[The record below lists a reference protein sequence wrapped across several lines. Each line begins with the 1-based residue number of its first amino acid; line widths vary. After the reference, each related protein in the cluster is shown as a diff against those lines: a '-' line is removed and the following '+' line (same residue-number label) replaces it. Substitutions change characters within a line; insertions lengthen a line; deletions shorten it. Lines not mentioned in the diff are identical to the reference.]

1 MTDFDIVDLPFD
13 QDSVVTWSLANEI
26 ARDWPVVYILNND
39 KEVYVG
45 ETINAQSRLQ
55 QHLTTESKKSLKR
68 VQIVLSAKFN
78 KSACLDL
85 ESQLIQY
92 LAADGAHRVLNANAG
107 IVDRNYFDREEYRAT
122 FQALFERLVE
132 NGLLTRSVPEIINSN
147 LFKYSPFKSL
157 TADQAIAVKG
167 ILDEILRGKRK
178 GKSAKIVVEGD
189 PGTGKTIIA
198 IYLMKLIQDIANL
211 IDDALVDEDSI
222 FAEYMTLENSNLLCD
237 YKVGLVIPQQAL
249 RTTLENVFAK
259 TPGLTKKMIL
269 KPFSVG
275 NSDERW
281 DLLIVDE
288 AHRLSMRANQ
298 AFPTLNTLYVDINKK
313 LFGHDDFKY
322 TQFDWMVAQSDAQVL
337 LLDPDQ
343 SIKPLDLPRDV
354 IDSLIDDSKSTS
366 TYFKLHS
373 QLRVKAGQDYVE
385 FIKRLLT
392 DDPLPNPGFGE
403 YDLRFFD
410 SFKEMRAETL
420 KKNDE
425 FGLSRILA
433 GYAWKWVSKK
443 DPKSPDIEIE
453 GLELYWNQ
461 TDKDWINSK
470 NSELEVGSIHTIQGY
485 DLNYAGVVIGNDLS
499 FDPVSNRI
507 VFRRANYFDT
517 KGTLNNRVQGIIY
530 SDEDILQYI
539 VNIYRVLLT
548 RGIKGTFVY
557 VVDPYLRAQI
567 KERIDHSFS
576 NQRLRD

>member
-1 MTDFDIVDLPFD
+1 MTDFEIVEFAFD
-13 QDSVVTWSLANEI
+13 QKSVVDWSFTNEI

-55 QHLTTESKKSLKR
+55 QHLTTESKKNLKR
-68 VQIVLSAKFN
+68 VQIVLSTKFN

-107 IVDRNYFDREEYRAT
+107 IVNGNYFDRDEYRVT

-167 ILDEILRGKRK
+167 ILDEILRGKRN
-178 GKSAKIVVEGD
+178 GKSAKLVVEGD

-198 IYLMKLIQDIANL
+198 IYLMKLIQDIASL
-211 IDDALVDEDSI
+211 VDDALVDEDSI
-222 FAEYMTLENSNLLCD
+222 FAEYMTRENSELLID

-249 RTTLENVFAK
+249 RTTLSNVFSK
-259 TPGLTKKMIL
+259 TPGLTKKMIV

-275 NSDERW
+275 SGSEKW
-281 DLLIVDE
+281 DLLIIDE

-298 AFPTLNTLYVDINKK
+298 AFPTLNTLYVEINKK
-313 LFGHDDFKY
+313 LFGKDDLKY
-322 TQFDWMVAQSDAQVL
+322 TQLDWMVAQSEAQVL

-343 SIKPLDLPRDV
+343 SIKPLDLPRSV
-354 IDSLIDDSKSTS
+354 IDEAIDDAKASH

-373 QLRVKAGQDYVE
+373 QLRVSAGQDYVE
-385 FIKRLLT
+385 FIQRLLT
-392 DDPLPNPGFGE
+392 ENPMPNPGFGE

-410 SFKEMRAETL
+410 SFTEMREEIL
-420 KKNDE
+420 EKNQE

-443 DPKSPDIEIE
+443 DPTQHDIEIE
-453 GLELYWNQ
+453 GLKLFWNQ

-485 DLNYAGVVIGNDLS
+485 DLNYAGVVIGNEIG
-499 FDPVSNRI
+499 FDPFTKRI
-507 VFRRANYFDT
+507 VFHRENYFDS
-517 KGTLNNRVQGIIY
+517 KGTLNNLVQGIIY
-530 SDEDILQYI
+530 SDDDILQY
-539 VNIYRVLLT
+539 VMNIYRVLLT
-548 RGIKGTFVY
+548 RGIKGTYIY
-557 VVDPYLRAQI
+557 VHDPELRQFL
-567 KERIDHSFS
+567 KK
-576 NQRLRD
+576 RLQVVGS

>member
-1 MTDFDIVDLPFD
+1 MTDFDIVELPFD

-55 QHLTTESKKSLKR
+55 QHLATDSKKNLKR
-68 VQIVLSAKFN
+68 VQIVLSSKFN

-92 LAADGAHRVLNANAG
+92 LAADGAHQVLNANAG
-107 IVDRNYFDREEYRAT
+107 IVDGNYFDREEYRAT
-122 FQALFERLVE
+122 FQDLFERLV
-132 NGLLTRSVPEIINSN
+132 NKGLLTRSIPEIINSN

-157 TADQAIAVKG
+157 TSDQAIAVKG
-167 ILDEILRGKRK
+167 ILDEILEGKRK

-198 IYLMKLIQDIANL
+198 IYLMKLIQDIASL
-211 IDDALVDEDSI
+211 PEDVLVDEDSI
-222 FAEYMTLENSNLLCD
+222 FSEYMTSENSRLLSD

-313 LFGHDDFKY
+313 LFGKDDLKY
-322 TQFDWMVAQSDAQVL
+322 TQLDWMVAQSDTQVL

-343 SIKPLDLPRDV
+343 SIKPLDLPRIV
-354 IDSLIDDSKSTS
+354 IDESRVDAMSCKS
-366 TYFKLHS
+366 YFKLHS

-385 FIKRLLT
+385 FIKRLIT
-392 DDPLPNPGFGE
+392 DDPLPNPGFDE

-410 SFKEMRAETL
+410 SFTEMRDEIL
-420 KKNDE
+420 KKNQE
-425 FGLSRILA
+425 VGLSRILA

-443 DPKSPDIEIE
+443 DSTQPDIEID
-453 GLELYWNQ
+453 GLKLFWNQ

-485 DLNYAGVVIGNDLS
+485 DLNYAAVVIGNDLG
-499 FDPVSNRI
+499 FDAASNRI
-507 VFRRANYFDT
+507 IFRRENYFDT
-517 KGTLNNRVQGIIY
+517 KGTLNNHVQGIVY
-530 SDEDILQYI
+530 SDDDILQYI

-548 RGIKGTFVY
+548 RGIKGTYIY
-557 VVDPYLRAQI
+557 VHDPELREVIKARIIKAQV
-567 KERIDHSFS
+567 
-576 NQRLRD
+576 

>member
-1 MTDFDIVDLPFD
+1 MTDFEIVEFPFD
-13 QDSVVTWSLANEI
+13 QKSVVDWSFTNEI

-55 QHLTTESKKSLKR
+55 QHLTTESKKNLKR
-68 VQIVLSAKFN
+68 VQIVLSTKFN

-107 IVDRNYFDREEYRAT
+107 IVDGNYFDREEYRAT

-157 TADQAIAVKG
+157 TEDQAIAVKG

-178 GKSAKIVVEGD
+178 AKSAKIVVEGD

-211 IDDALVDEDSI
+211 VDDALVDEDSI
-222 FAEYMTLENSNLLCD
+222 FAEYMTRENSELLID

-249 RTTLENVFAK
+249 RTTLSNVFSK
-259 TPGLTKKMIL
+259 TPGLTKKMIV

-275 NSDERW
+275 SSSEKW
-281 DLLIVDE
+281 DLLIIDE

-298 AFPTLNTLYVDINKK
+298 AFPTLNTLYVEINKK
-313 LFGHDDFKY
+313 LFGKDDLKY
-322 TQFDWMVAQSDAQVL
+322 TQLDWMVAQSEAQVL

-343 SIKPLDLPRDV
+343 SIKPLDLPRSV
-354 IDSLIDDSKSTS
+354 IDEAIDDAKASH

-373 QLRVKAGQDYVE
+373 QLRVSAGQDFVE
-385 FIKRLLT
+385 FIQRLLT
-392 DDPLPNPGFGE
+392 DSPMPNPGFGE

-410 SFKEMRAETL
+410 SFTEMREEIL
-420 KKNDE
+420 KKNEE

-443 DPKSPDIEIE
+443 DSKQHDIEIE
-453 GLELYWNQ
+453 GLKLFWNQ

-485 DLNYAGVVIGNDLS
+485 DLNYSGVVIGNDIG
-499 FDPVSNRI
+499 FGKDRDPVH
-507 VFRRANYFDT
+507 RA
-517 KGTLNNRVQGIIY
+517 K
-530 SDEDILQYI
+530 
-539 VNIYRVLLT
+539 
-548 RGIKGTFVY
+548 RGVALF
-557 VVDPYLRAQI
+557 
-567 KERIDHSFS
+567 
-576 NQRLRD
+576 

>member
-1 MTDFDIVDLPFD
+1 MTDFEIVEFPFD
-13 QDSVVTWSLANEI
+13 QKSVVDWSFTNEI

-107 IVDRNYFDREEYRAT
+107 IVDGNYFDREEYRAT

-167 ILDEILRGKRK
+167 ILDEILKGKRK

-198 IYLMKLIQDIANL
+198 IYLTKLIQDIASL
-211 IDDALVDEDSI
+211 VDDALVDEDSI
-222 FAEYMTLENSNLLCD
+222 FSEYMNRENSELLID

-354 IDSLIDDSKSTS
+354 IDTLIDDSKSTN

-385 FIKRLLT
+385 FIQRLLS
-392 DDPLPNPGFGE
+392 DNPMPNPGFGD

-410 SFKEMRAETL
+410 SFTEMREEIL
-420 KKNDE
+420 KKNEE

-443 DPKSPDIEIE
+443 VPTKPDIDIE
-453 GLELYWNQ
+453 GLKLLWNQ
-461 TDKDWINSK
+461 TDKDWMNSK
-470 NSELEVGSIHTIQGY
+470 NSEFEVGSIHTIQGY
-485 DLNYAGVVIGNDLS
+485 DLNYAGVVIGNDIGI
-499 FDPVSNRI
+499 DPVTKRI
-507 VFRRANYFDT
+507 VFRRDNYFDS

-530 SDEDILQYI
+530 SDGDILQYI

-548 RGIKGTFVY
+548 RGIKGTFIY
-557 VVDPYLRAQI
+557 VCDPELR
-567 KERIDHSFS
+567 KLVSS
-576 NQRLRD
+576 RLLR

>member
-1 MTDFDIVDLPFD
+1 MTDFEIVEFPFD
-13 QDSVVTWSLANEI
+13 QKSVVDWSFTNEI

-45 ETINAQSRLQ
+45 ETINAHSRLQ

-107 IVDRNYFDREEYRAT
+107 IVDGNYFDREEYRAT

-167 ILDEILRGKRK
+167 ILDEILKGKRK

-211 IDDALVDEDSI
+211 VDDALLDEDSI
-222 FAEYMTLENSNLLCD
+222 FAEYMTRENSELLMD

-249 RTTLENVFAK
+249 RTTLSNVFSK
-259 TPGLTKKMIL
+259 TPGLTKKMIV

-275 NSDERW
+275 SSSEKW
-281 DLLIVDE
+281 DLLIIDE

-313 LFGHDDFKY
+313 LFGKDDLKY
-322 TQFDWMVAQSDAQVL
+322 TQLDWMVAQSEAQVL

-343 SIKPLDLPRDV
+343 SIKPLDLPRSV
-354 IDSLIDDSKSTS
+354 IDEAIDDAKASR

-373 QLRVKAGQDYVE
+373 QLRVSAGQDYVE
-385 FIKRLLT
+385 FIQRLLT
-392 DDPLPNPGFGE
+392 DNPMPNPGFGE

-410 SFKEMRAETL
+410 SFTEMREEIL
-420 KKNDE
+420 KKNE
-425 FGLSRILA
+425 KFGLSRILA

-443 DPKSPDIEIE
+443 DSTKPDIEIE
-453 GLELYWNQ
+453 GLKLFWNK

-470 NSELEVGSIHTIQGY
+470 NSELEVGGIHTIQGY
-485 DLNYAGVVIGNDLS
+485 DLNYAGVVIGNDIGL
-499 FDPVSNRI
+499 DPVTEKI
-507 VFRRANYFDT
+507 VFRRENYYDS
-517 KGTLNNRVQGIIY
+517 KGTLNNLVQGIIY

-548 RGIKGTFVY
+548 RGIKGTFLY
-557 VVDPYLRAQI
+557 VCDPELRKLIASRI
-567 KERIDHSFS
+567 LNTKEDTA
-576 NQRLRD
+576 

>member
-13 QDSVVTWSLANEI
+13 QDSVVNWSLANEI

-55 QHLTTESKKSLKR
+55 QHLTTESKKNLKR
-68 VQIVLSAKFN
+68 VQIVLSSKFN

-107 IVDRNYFDREEYRAT
+107 IVDGNYFDRQEYRAT
-122 FQALFERLVE
+122 FQELFDRLVDK
-132 NGLLTRSVPEIINSN
+132 GLLTRPIPEIINSN

-157 TADQAIAVKG
+157 TSDQAIAVKG
-167 ILDEILRGKRK
+167 ILDEILKGKRK

-198 IYLMKLIQDIANL
+198 IYLMKLLQDIANISDEL
-211 IDDALVDEDSI
+211 LVDDDSI
-222 FAEYMTLENSNLLCD
+222 FAEYLTHENSELLKD

-249 RTTLENVFAK
+249 RTTLANVFSK
-259 TPGLTKKMIL
+259 TPGLNKKMIL

-275 NSDERW
+275 GSDEKW
-281 DLLIVDE
+281 DLLIIDE

-313 LFGHDDFKY
+313 LFGKDDLSY
-322 TQFDWMVAQSDAQVL
+322 TQLHWMAAQSKAQVL

-343 SIKPLDLPRDV
+343 TIKPLDLPRSV
-354 IDSLIDDSKSTS
+354 IDDAIADARSTQ

-373 QLRVKAGQDYVE
+373 QLRVSAGQDYVE
-385 FIKRLLT
+385 FVQRLLT
-392 DDPLPNPGFGE
+392 DDPMPNPGFDK
-403 YDLRFFD
+403 YDLKFFD
-410 SFKEMRAETL
+410 SFTEMRKEIL
-420 KKNDE
+420 KKNEE

-443 DPKSPDIEIE
+443 DPTKPDIDIE
-453 GLELYWNQ
+453 GLDLFWNQ

-470 NSELEVGSIHTIQGY
+470 NSEFEVGSIHTIQGY
-485 DLNYAGVVIGNDLS
+485 DLNYAGVVIGNDLEL
-499 FDPVSNRI
+499 DPISSRI
-507 VFRRANYFDT
+507 AFRRDNYFDS
-517 KGTLNNRVQGIIY
+517 KGTLNNLVQGIIY

-548 RGIKGTFVY
+548 RGIKGTYIY
-557 VVDPYLRAQI
+557 VHDPALRGLI
-567 KERIDHSFS
+567 KSRI
-576 NQRLRD
+576 NMC

>member
-13 QDSVVTWSLANEI
+13 QDSVVNWSLANEI

-55 QHLTTESKKSLKR
+55 QHLATESKKNLRR
-68 VQIVLSAKFN
+68 VRIVLGSKFN

-92 LAADGAHRVLNANAG
+92 LAADGAHQVLNANAG
-107 IVDRNYFDREEYRAT
+107 IVDGNYFHRQEYRAT
-122 FQALFERLVE
+122 FQELFDRLVDK
-132 NGLLTRSVPEIINSN
+132 GLLTRPIPEIINSN

-157 TADQAIAVKG
+157 TSDQAIAVKG
-167 ILDEILRGKRK
+167 ILDEILKGKRK
-178 GKSAKIVVEGD
+178 GHSAKIVVEGD

-198 IYLMKLIQDIANL
+198 IYLMKLLQDIANISDELL
-211 IDDALVDEDSI
+211 IDDDSI
-222 FAEYMTLENSNLLCD
+222 FAEYMTHQNSELLND

-249 RTTLENVFAK
+249 RTTLANVFSK
-259 TPGLTKKMIL
+259 TPGLNKKMIL

-275 NSDERW
+275 GSDEKW
-281 DLLIVDE
+281 DLLIIDE

-313 LFGHDDFKY
+313 LFGKDDLKY
-322 TQFDWMVAQSDAQVL
+322 TQLDWMVAQSKAQVL

-343 SIKPLDLPRDV
+343 TIKPLDLPRSV
-354 IDSLIDDSKSTS
+354 IDEAIDDARSTQ

-373 QLRVKAGQDYVE
+373 QLRVSAGQDYVE
-385 FIKRLLT
+385 FVKRLFT
-392 DDPLPNPGFGE
+392 DDPMPNPGFGE
-403 YDLRFFD
+403 YDLKFFD
-410 SFKEMRAETL
+410 SFTDLREAILL
-420 KKNDE
+420 KNEE

-433 GYAWKWVSKK
+433 GYAWKWISKK
-443 DPKSPDIEIE
+443 DPTKPDIEIE
-453 GLELYWNQ
+453 GLKLFWNQ

-485 DLNYAGVVIGNDLS
+485 DLNFAGVVIGNDIG
-499 FDPVSNRI
+499 FDPDSSRI
-507 VFRRANYFDT
+507 VFRRESYFDS
-517 KGTLNNRVQGIIY
+517 KGTLNNLVQGIIY
-530 SDEDILQYI
+530 SDDDILQYI

-548 RGIKGTFVY
+548 RGIKGTYIY
-557 VVDPYLRAQI
+557 VCDPG
-567 KERIDHSFS
+567 
-576 NQRLRD
+576 LRDLLRSRIK

>member
-13 QDSVVTWSLANEI
+13 QDSVVNWSLANEI
-26 ARDWPVVYILNND
+26 ARDWPVVYILNSD

-55 QHLTTESKKSLKR
+55 QHLTTESKKNLKR
-68 VQIVLSAKFN
+68 VQIVLSSKFN

-107 IVDRNYFDREEYRAT
+107 IVNGNYFDRQEYRAT
-122 FQALFERLVE
+122 FQELFDRLVDK
-132 NGLLTRSVPEIINSN
+132 GLLTRPIPEIINSN

-157 TADQAIAVKG
+157 TSDQAIAVKG
-167 ILDEILRGKRK
+167 ILDEILKGKRK

-198 IYLMKLIQDIANL
+198 IYLMKLLQDIANISDEL
-211 IDDALVDEDSI
+211 LVDDDSI
-222 FAEYMTLENSNLLCD
+222 FAEYMTHENSELLSS

-249 RTTLENVFAK
+249 RTTLANVFSK
-259 TPGLTKKMIL
+259 TPGLNKKMIL

-275 NSDERW
+275 GSDEKW
-281 DLLIVDE
+281 DLLIIDE

-313 LFGHDDFKY
+313 LFGKDDLKY
-322 TQFDWMVAQSDAQVL
+322 TQLDWMVAQSDAQVL

-343 SIKPLDLPRDV
+343 TIKPLDLPRSV
-354 IDSLIDDSKSTS
+354 IDDAIEDARSTQ

-373 QLRVKAGQDYVE
+373 QLRVSAGQDYVE
-385 FIKRLLT
+385 FIQRLLT
-392 DDPLPNPGFGE
+392 DNPMPNPGFGDYE
-403 YDLRFFD
+403 LKFFD
-410 SFKEMRAETL
+410 SFTEMREAIL
-420 KKNDE
+420 QKNEE

-433 GYAWKWVSKK
+433 GYAWKWISKK
-443 DPKSPDIEIE
+443 DPTKPDIEIE
-453 GLELYWNQ
+453 GLKLFWNQ

-485 DLNYAGVVIGNDLS
+485 DLNYAGVVIGNDIG
-499 FDPVSNRI
+499 FDPASSRT
-507 VFRRANYFDT
+507 VFRRDNYFDS
-517 KGTLNNRVQGIIY
+517 KGTLNNLVQGIIY
-530 SDEDILQYI
+530 SDDDILQYI

-548 RGIKGTFVY
+548 RGIKGTYIY
-557 VVDPYLRAQI
+557 VHDPELRMI
-567 KERIDHSFS
+567 LKR
-576 NQRLRD
+576 RL

>member
-1 MTDFDIVDLPFD
+1 MTDFEIVEFPFD
-13 QDSVVTWSLANEI
+13 QKSVVDWSFTNEI

-55 QHLTTESKKSLKR
+55 QHLTTDSKKNLNR
-68 VQIVLSAKFN
+68 VQIILSSRFN

-107 IVDRNYFDREEYRAT
+107 IVDGNYFDREEYRAT
-122 FQALFERLVE
+122 FQSLFDRLVE
-132 NGLLTRSVPEIINSN
+132 HGSLTRPIPEIINSN

-157 TADQAIAVKG
+157 TPDQAIAVKG
-167 ILDEILRGKRK
+167 ILDEILQGKRK
-178 GKSAKIVVEGD
+178 GKTAKIVVEGD

-198 IYLMKLIQDIANL
+198 IYLMKLIQDIAN
-211 IDDALVDEDSI
+211 IVDIAVVDEDSM
-222 FAEYMTLENSNLLCD
+222 FAEYMTHENSELLND

-249 RTTLENVFAK
+249 RTTLAKVFSK
-259 TPGLTKKMIL
+259 TPGLTKKMIV

-275 NSDERW
+275 TSKERW
-281 DLLIVDE
+281 DLLIIDE

-313 LFGHDDFKY
+313 LFGKDDFKY
-322 TQFDWMVAQSDAQVL
+322 TQLDWMVAQSATQVL

-343 SIKPLDLPRDV
+343 SIKPLDLPRSV
-354 IDSLIDDSKSTS
+354 IDEAIDDAKTSK

-373 QLRVKAGQDYVE
+373 QLRVSAGQDYVE
-385 FIKRLLT
+385 FIKRLLS
-392 DDPLPNPGFGE
+392 DNPMPNPGFGD

-410 SFKEMRAETL
+410 SFTEMREEIL
-420 KKNDE
+420 KKNKE

-443 DPKSPDIEIE
+443 DPTKPDIDIE
-453 GLELYWNQ
+453 GLNLFWNQ

-470 NSELEVGSIHTIQGY
+470 NSEFEVGSIHTIQGY
-485 DLNYAGVVIGNDLS
+485 DLNYAGVAIGNDLG
-499 FDPVSNRI
+499 FNAVSNRI
-507 VFRRANYFDT
+507 VFRRENYFDA
-517 KGTLNNRVQGIIY
+517 KGTLNNRVQGIVY

-548 RGIKGTFVY
+548 RGIKGTYIY
-557 VVDPYLRAQI
+557 VHDPELRELI
-567 KERIDHSFS
+567 KSRI
-576 NQRLRD
+576 Q

>member
-13 QDSVVTWSLANEI
+13 QDSVVNWSLANEI

-55 QHLTTESKKSLKR
+55 QHLATESKKNLRR
-68 VQIVLSAKFN
+68 VQIVLSSKFN

-92 LAADGAHRVLNANAG
+92 LAADGAHQVLNANAG
-107 IVDRNYFDREEYRAT
+107 IVNGNYFDRQEYRAT
-122 FQALFERLVE
+122 FQELFDRLVDK
-132 NGLLTRSVPEIINSN
+132 GLLTRPIPEIINSN

-157 TADQAIAVKG
+157 TSDQAIAVKG
-167 ILDEILRGKRK
+167 ILDEILKGKRK
-178 GKSAKIVVEGD
+178 GHSAKIVVEGD

-198 IYLMKLIQDIANL
+198 IYLMKLLQDIANISDELL
-211 IDDALVDEDSI
+211 IEDDSI
-222 FAEYMTLENSNLLCD
+222 FAEYITHENSELLND

-249 RTTLENVFAK
+249 RTTLANVFSK
-259 TPGLTKKMIL
+259 TPGLNKKMIL

-275 NSDERW
+275 GSDEKW

-313 LFGHDDFKY
+313 LFGKDDLKY
-322 TQFDWMVAQSDAQVL
+322 TQLDWMVAQSKAQVL

-343 SIKPLDLPRDV
+343 TIKPLDLPRSV
-354 IDSLIDDSKSTS
+354 IDEAIEDAKFTQ

-373 QLRVKAGQDYVE
+373 QLRVSAGQDYVE
-385 FIKRLLT
+385 FIQRLFT
-392 DDPLPNPGFGE
+392 DDPMPNPGFGE
-403 YDLRFFD
+403 YDLKFFD
-410 SFKEMRAETL
+410 SFTDLREAVL
-420 KKNDE
+420 HKNEE

-433 GYAWKWVSKK
+433 GYAWKWISKK
-443 DPKSPDIEIE
+443 DPTQPDIEIE
-453 GLELYWNQ
+453 GLKLFWNQ

-470 NSELEVGSIHTIQGY
+470 NSELEIGSIHTIQGY
-485 DLNYAGVVIGNDLS
+485 DLNFAGVVIGNDIG
-499 FDPVSNRI
+499 FDPDSSRI
-507 VFRRANYFDT
+507 VFRRDNYFDS
-517 KGTLNNRVQGIIY
+517 KGTLNNLVQGIVY
-530 SDEDILQYI
+530 SDDDILQYV

-548 RGIKGTFVY
+548 RGIKGTYIY
-557 VVDPYLRAQI
+557 VHDPELRQILNKRLQI
-567 KERIDHSFS
+567 KGS
-576 NQRLRD
+576 

>member
-13 QDSVVTWSLANEI
+13 QDSVVNWSLANEI

-55 QHLTTESKKSLKR
+55 QHLTTESKKNLKR
-68 VQIVLSAKFN
+68 VQIVLSSKFN

-107 IVDRNYFDREEYRAT
+107 IVNGNYFDRQEYRAT
-122 FQALFERLVE
+122 FQELFDRLVDK
-132 NGLLTRSVPEIINSN
+132 GLLTRPIPEIINSN

-157 TADQAIAVKG
+157 TSDQAIAVKG
-167 ILDEILRGKRK
+167 ILDEILKGKRK
-178 GKSAKIVVEGD
+178 GKSAKIVIEGD

-198 IYLMKLIQDIANL
+198 IYLMKLLHDIAN
-211 IDDALVDEDSI
+211 ISDEIPVDDDSI
-222 FAEYMTLENSNLLCD
+222 FAEYMTRENSELLND

-249 RTTLENVFAK
+249 RTTLANVFSK
-259 TPGLTKKMIL
+259 TPGLNKKMIL

-275 NSDERW
+275 GSDEKW
-281 DLLIVDE
+281 DLLIIDE

-313 LFGHDDFKY
+313 LFGKDDLNY
-322 TQFDWMVAQSDAQVL
+322 TQLDWMVAQSNAQVL
-337 LLDPDQ
+337 LLDPEQ
-343 SIKPLDLPRDV
+343 TIKPLDLPRSV
-354 IDSLIDDSKSTS
+354 IDDAIADARSAQ

-373 QLRVKAGQDYVE
+373 QLRVSAGQDYVE
-385 FIKRLLT
+385 FVQRLLT
-392 DDPLPNPGFGE
+392 DDPMPNPGFDK
-403 YDLRFFD
+403 YDLRFFE
-410 SFKEMRAETL
+410 SFAKMREAVL
-420 KKNDE
+420 QKNEE

-443 DPKSPDIEIE
+443 DPAMPDIEID
-453 GLELYWNQ
+453 GLKLFWNQ

-485 DLNYAGVVIGNDLS
+485 DLNYAGVVIGNDIG
-499 FDPVSNRI
+499 FDPVSKRI
-507 VFRRANYFDT
+507 VFHRDNYFDS
-517 KGTLNNRVQGIIY
+517 KGTLNNLVQGIIY
-530 SDEDILQYI
+530 SDDDILQYI

-548 RGIKGTFVY
+548 RGIKGTYIY
-557 VVDPYLRAQI
+557 VHDPELRQI
-567 KERIDHSFS
+567 LRK
-576 NQRLRD
+576 RLQVTGG

>member
-1 MTDFDIVDLPFD
+1 MTAFDIVDLPFD
-13 QDSVVTWSLANEI
+13 QDSLVAWSLANEI

-55 QHLTTESKKSLKR
+55 QHLSTESKKNLKR

-107 IVDRNYFDREEYRAT
+107 IVDGNYFDREEYRAT
-122 FQALFERLVE
+122 FQAIFDRLVE

-211 IDDALVDEDSI
+211 VDVALMDDDSI
-222 FAEYMTLENSNLLCD
+222 FAEYMTRENSELLID
-237 YKVGLVIPQQAL
+237 YTVGLVIPQQAL
-249 RTTLENVFAK
+249 RTTLSNVFSK
-259 TPGLTKKMIL
+259 TPGLTKKMII

-275 NSDERW
+275 SSSEKW
-281 DLLIVDE
+281 DLLIIDE

-313 LFGHDDFKY
+313 LFGKDDLKY
-322 TQFDWMVAQSDAQVL
+322 TQLDWMVAQSEAQVL

-343 SIKPLDLPRDV
+343 SIKPLDLPRSV
-354 IDSLIDDSKSTS
+354 IYEAINDAKASR

-373 QLRVKAGQDYVE
+373 QLRVSAGQDYVE
-385 FIKRLLT
+385 FIQRLLT
-392 DDPLPNPGFGE
+392 DDPMPNPGFGE

-410 SFKEMRAETL
+410 SFTEMREEIL
-420 KKNDE
+420 KKNQE

-443 DPKSPDIEIE
+443 DSTQHDIEIE
-453 GLELYWNQ
+453 GLKLFWNQ

-485 DLNYAGVVIGNDLS
+485 DLNYAGVVIGNDIG
-499 FDPVSNRI
+499 FDPLTKSI
-507 VFRRANYFDT
+507 VFHRENYFDS
-517 KGTLNNRVQGIIY
+517 KGTLNNLVQGIIY

-548 RGIKGTFVY
+548 RGIKGTFLY
-557 VVDPYLRAQI
+557 VCDPELRKLVAA
-567 KERIDHSFS
+567 RILSI
-576 NQRLRD
+576 NL

>member
-55 QHLTTESKKSLKR
+55 QHLATDSKKNLKR
-68 VQIVLSAKFN
+68 VQIVLNSKFN

-92 LAADGAHRVLNANAG
+92 LAADGAHQVLNANAG
-107 IVDRNYFDREEYRAT
+107 IVDGNYFDREEYRAT
-122 FQALFERLVE
+122 FQDLFERLVDK
-132 NGLLTRSVPEIINSN
+132 GLLTRSIPEIINSN

-157 TADQAIAVKG
+157 TSDQAIAVKG
-167 ILDEILRGKRK
+167 ILDEILEGKRK

-198 IYLMKLIQDIANL
+198 IYLMKLIQDIASL
-211 IDDALVDEDSI
+211 PEDVLVDEDSI
-222 FAEYMTLENSNLLCD
+222 FSEYMTSENSRLLSD

-313 LFGHDDFKY
+313 LFGIDDLKY
-322 TQFDWMVAQSDAQVL
+322 TQLDWMVAQSDTQVL

-343 SIKPLDLPRDV
+343 SIKPLDLPRFV
-354 IDSLIDDSKSTS
+354 IDESIDDAMSSKN
-366 TYFKLHS
+366 YFKLHS

-392 DDPLPNPGFGE
+392 DYPLPNPGFDE

-410 SFKEMRAETL
+410 SFTEMRDEIL
-420 KKNDE
+420 KKNQE
-425 FGLSRILA
+425 VGLSRILA

-443 DPKSPDIEIE
+443 DSTQPDIEID
-453 GLELYWNQ
+453 GLKLFWNQ

-485 DLNYAGVVIGNDLS
+485 DLNYAGVVIGNDLG
-499 FDPVSNRI
+499 FDASSNQI
-507 VFRRANYFDT
+507 VFRRENYFDS
-517 KGTLNNRVQGIIY
+517 KGTLNNRVQGIVY
-530 SDEDILQYI
+530 SDDDILQYI

-548 RGIKGTFVY
+548 RGIKGTYIY
-557 VVDPYLRAQI
+557 VHDPELREVIKARIIKAQV
-567 KERIDHSFS
+567 
-576 NQRLRD
+576 